1 MDMQKIGSLFRYERE
16 KKNVSREKI
25 CYGLCTVPMLYKL
38 EENKCETDKL
48 LLDVLFQR
56 LGKSPDKLEIII
68 TSEEY
73 NKVSARD
80 DIDELICKRD
90 LEQASKLLEQY
101 ISGFDDEN
109 NVQQMYYCRTKA
121 YLEMLLDRNEE
132 AFKHIARALELTMP
146 DWKDKQLSEYY
157 ISTYELENLLVYGI
171 VLYKLGRCH
180 EANAHIEEC
189 LEYIT
194 NRITDRE
201 EYAKIYP
208 KSVYVLAKIN
218 TSPEDNERVIQLCE
232 DGLSLLR
239 KESISYFMTPLM
251 EELISRYTAI
261 AETEKV
267 AYWKKYYLVL
277 TELYKELDIR
287 MSQDYLFFRPYQC
300 EIHLD
305 YETIKGERM
314 AKGITQE
321 KLIEEVYS
329 SPETLSRIEN
339 TVSSPTKKKFEALM
353 DKLGVDKTRYNAF
366 MVTTSF
372 EVLEMKNELDD
383 YLEMY
388 DITSAYGK
396 LKEMEEHLDMNIP
409 DNRRFIENIR
419 NTLDRI
425 KGNVSIEEALAKAVA
440 LLKETYNYEKEQN
453 RPPMRNEAVLL
464 AQVATILEQF
474 GRIEEA
480 SDILERVIK
489 IYERSKVKNKYRFRS
504 YMFLCTNYERLLCS
518 GNDVDASNKYSRDK
532 LILELNLGKGSSL
545 AHSMMILASNMIET
559 TIKEEICKEL
569 LKKTYYLY
577 DLFLQNYACKELEVF
592 YKQKYDGEI
601 C

>member
-73 NKVSARD
+73 SKVSARD

-90 LEQASKLLEQY
+90 WEQASKLLEQY

-121 YLEMLLDRNEE
+121 YLEMLMDRNEG
-132 AFKHIARALELTMP
+132 AFKHIVRALELTMP

-157 ISTYELENLLVYGI
+157 MSTYELENLLVYGI
-171 VLYKLGRCH
+171 VLYKLGRWQ
-180 EANAHIEEC
+180 EANVHIEEC
-189 LEYIT
+189 LKYIT

-208 KSVYVLAKIN
+208 KCVYVLAKIN

-251 EELISRYTAI
+251 EELISRYTAM
-261 AETEKV
+261 AETDKV
-267 AYWKKYYLVL
+267 VYWKKYYGVL

-287 MSQDYLFFRPYQC
+287 TSQDYLFFRPYQC

-353 DKLGVDKTRYNAF
+353 DKLGVDNTRYNAF
-366 MVTTSF
+366 IVTTSF
-372 EVLEMKNELDD
+372 EVLEMKNELDHC
-383 YLEMY
+383 LEIY
-388 DITSAYGK
+388 DITSAYEV
-396 LKEMEEHLDMNIP
+396 LKEIEVHLDMQIP
-409 DNRRFIENIR
+409 DNRRFVENIR

-425 KGNVSIEEALAKAVA
+425 KGNVSIEEALAKATA
-440 LLKETYNYEKEQN
+440 LLKETYDYEKERN

-464 AQVATILEQF
+464 VQIATIMNSLGDTQKAYE
-474 GRIEEA
+474 
-480 SDILERVIK
+480 ILNDVL
-489 IYERSKVKNKYRFRS
+489 NKYNRSRVQNKHRFRS
-504 YMFLCTNYERLLCS
+504 YMVLS
-518 GNDVDASNKYSRDK
+518 GNQERIIYDKGDAVVSNVYTRERMKQELDMGK
-532 LILELNLGKGSSL
+532 GGLLGQGMLIL
-545 AHSMMILASNMIET
+545 ATNM
-559 TIKEEICKEL
+559 KEANEEDDKCKVMF
-569 LKKTYYLY
+569 KKSYILY
-577 DLFLQNYACKELEVF
+577 DLFLQKISCNQLASFYYENYKESI
-592 YKQKYDGEI
+592 Q
-601 C
+601 